1 MNVYSYSSYEDLH
14 VSFVIFCVYYFIY
27 LQGLNLEN
35 FNLKNGITL
44 GFLISLLM
52 VSKTSGLIHGFG
64 VLFSIVVFNFHALKK
79 NFKLFLIIFSLSLS
93 TFILWQYHIYIN
105 EINIGINY
113 KGFRIE
119 VLKNFFSN
127 YYLQFLEKKIL
138 LFANLFFL
146 IIPFIIKSFKDIFK
160 ISHKLILF
168 NFLPLLFWNIFLIFF
183 QVTLQTYGHA
193 INLHNYFRFISH
205 YSHVF
210 TFLGLLMLIDLKTYL
225 FKEFVRVY

>member
-1 MNVYSYSSYEDLH
+1 M
-14 VSFVIFCVYYFIY
+14 
-27 LQGLNLEN
+27 
-35 FNLKNGITL
+35 
-44 GFLISLLM
+44 
-52 VSKTSGLIHGFG
+52 
-64 VLFSIVVFNFHALKK
+64 
-79 NFKLFLIIFSLSLS
+79 
-93 TFILWQYHIYIN
+93 
-105 EINIGINY
+105 
-113 KGFRIE
+113 
-119 VLKNFFSN
+119 
-127 YYLQFLEKKIL
+127 
-138 LFANLFFL
+138 

-225 FKEFVRVY
+225 FKEFKLEFTKAYFLLSLFFVVMIFVNLDKIRRDLNPGHVQLIKLIKRSHQEKTDQKIHEMLNSDNQKNFHIQKFYYKEIFKENFVRKNIFKYY